1 MKPHRGTLILVFG
14 ILGIT
19 VCGIFG
25 PIAWIMGKADI
36 NEIRAGTMDPSGE
49 QLTNIG
55 RILGIVGTVLIVL
68 GMCMGLAFFVIGMSG
83 VAVNQ

>member
-19 VCGIFG
+19 ICGIFG
-25 PIAWIMGKADI
+25 PIAWIMGNADMG
-36 NEIRAGTMDPSGE
+36 EIRAGTMDPSGE

-55 RILGIVGTVLIVL
+55 RILGMVGTILIFF
-68 GMCMGLAFFVIGMSG
+68 GMCLGLVFFIIGMSG
-83 VAVNQ
+83 AAIQ

>member
-1 MKPHRGTLILVFG
+1 MKPHRGVLILVFG

-25 PIAWIMGKADI
+25 PIAWIMGNADL

-55 RILGIVGTVLIVL
+55 RILGMIGTILIVF
-68 GMCMGLAFFVIGMSG
+68 GMCLGVGFLLLGLSG
-83 VAVNQ
+83 VTVQQ